1 MFTAQA
7 ISMAVDALGSG
18 AGRASGASMDS
29 SEEQDTGIPPT
40 QKKKLWALTKQA
52 GSKTIQMAK
61 DMKKIASSGAG
72 MLGINFSLG
81 AILKQSQIF
90 TGIMGSLFQI
100 LGAVVDVFMAP
111 LIPFFIPLMQKMAT
125 TLIPWAQRKEEQF
138 ATWIQQMLD
147 TSDGPIAFL
156 GNLLKEG
163 LMNTARWIWQSI
175 SQSNFISKAV
185 WNNET
190 APIVNLLRTTLK
202 LVGAYIAGQM
212 AGGLVGSTIGSAF
225 GPAGAALGAKIGT
238 NVGGKLFAGVA
249 GAAMLQGR
257 FSGGETPVSVEVKG
271 PDNQQLRVNQY
282 KSADRQRVIIES
294 EGTDFTGEIQ

>member
-125 TLIPWAQRKEEQF
+125 TLIPWAQRKGEQF

>member
-1 MFTAQA
+1 MFTPQA
-7 ISMAVDALGSG
+7 ISMAVDVLSG
-18 AGRASGASMDS
+18 GVGQAAGAASGAT
-29 SEEQDTGIPPT
+29 EEQDTGIPPT

-125 TLIPWAQRKEEQF
+125 TLIPWAQRTGEKF
-138 ATWIQQMLD
+138 SGWIQEMLD
-147 TSDGPIAFL
+147 LSDGPVAFL
-156 GNLLKEG
+156 GNMLKEG
-163 LMNTARWIWQSI
+163 LMNTARWLWQSI
-175 SQSNFISKAV
+175 SQSNFISKAI

-190 APIVNLLRTTLK
+190 APIVNLIKSTLK
-202 LVGAYIAGQM
+202 LVGAYIVGQM
-212 AGGLVGSTIGSAF
+212 VGGIAGRALGSAF
-225 GPAGAALGAKIGT
+225 GPAGAAIGGKVGMA
-238 NVGGKLFAGVA
+238 VGGRLALAGG

-257 FSGGETPVSVEVKG
+257 FSSGETPISVEVKG